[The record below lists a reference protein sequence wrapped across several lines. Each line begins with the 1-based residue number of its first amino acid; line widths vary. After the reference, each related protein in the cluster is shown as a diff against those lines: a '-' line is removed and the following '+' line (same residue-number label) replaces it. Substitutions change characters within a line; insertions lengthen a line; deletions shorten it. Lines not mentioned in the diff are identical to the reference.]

1 MYTLFHSCIPHRR
14 PYLEYANNIVGCFT
28 VNNGAQKILVLGER
42 GVLCATC
49 EFMVHGT
56 SHVSREGKVD
66 NGGRS
71 VSKRLRDERTC
82 EACSG
87 AHGGPLRRR
96 RRREVEFFGV
106 LFFFFFFWE
115 FFNEV
120 KIYIYIYIYYFKVT
134 WQKIKAYLALTF
146 YSKMNGELK
155 KKMIYFEFVKKLM
168 H

>member
-1 MYTLFHSCIPHRR
+1 MMKERLHKRSILYKIIMYTLFHFYMKLERFLYKIIMYTLFHSCIPHRR

-106 LFFFFFFWE
+106 MFFFFFFWE

-120 KIYIYIYIYYFKVT
+120 KIYIYIYILF
-134 WQKIKAYLALTF
+134 
-146 YSKMNGELK
+146 
-155 KKMIYFEFVKKLM
+155 
-168 H
+168 